1 MKAKP
6 RLSSPALPP
15 GTLGTV
21 PPPPRSAVSPSK
33 GFAHPSLL
41 TPLAPTSSSP
51 EISKKQIPNAATWK
65 EEPLHRIVRHLVT
78 LKLKSCLK
86 QLS

>member
-21 PPPPRSAVSPSK
+21 PLPPPPTEVLRVSRRK

-51 EISKKQIPNAATWK
+51 KMSKKQIPSAATWK
-65 EEPLHRIVRHLVT
+65 EEPLHRTVHHLMT
-78 LKLKSCLK
+78 L
-86 QLS
+86 